1 MVKMGVWAA
10 AFAGCLFA
18 SQAFAQAEGGSFSK
32 LSPGNQKIVEAMHD
46 NQAVPDGSAALT
58 LDQIAD
64 FKADSGW
71 GNAFKAMQAEGRFP
85 EYKNLGEV
93 VSTQNRLARD
103 ARKSGEASEAA
114 ATTETGLAR
123 PDKASKDL
131 KHAERVERTAKID
144 RPEKLERPDKPD
156 RPAKIDRPQRPDRP
170 ERR

>member
-10 AFAGCLFA
+10 AIAGCLFA
-18 SQAFAQAEGGSFSK
+18 SQAFAQAESGSFGK
-32 LSPGNQKIVEAMHD
+32 LSTGNQKIVTSLYD
-46 NQAVPDGSAALT
+46 NQSVPDGGTALT

-64 FKADSGW
+64 LKADSGW

-93 VSTQNRLARD
+93 VSTQNRIARD
-103 ARKSGEASEAA
+103 ARKSGATTDGPAS
-114 ATTETGLAR
+114 TETGLAR
-123 PDKASKDL
+123 PEKAPKDATR
-131 KHAERVERTAKID
+131 AERVDRTAKID

-156 RPAKIDRPQRPDRP
+156 RPAKVERPQRPDRP